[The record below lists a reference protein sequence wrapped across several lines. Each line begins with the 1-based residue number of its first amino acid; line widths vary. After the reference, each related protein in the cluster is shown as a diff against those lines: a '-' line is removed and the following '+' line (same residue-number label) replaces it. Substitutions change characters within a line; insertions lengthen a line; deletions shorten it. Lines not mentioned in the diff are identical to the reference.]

1 MAKGDTFE
9 ANVGDE
15 IELTFQLNL
24 KRAEVQKRKDA
35 AQLTH
40 VSIEFSQEPPKDPA
54 TNAGQITFEP
64 LSADATG
71 DPKVNEVLPITQDDP
86 KFTRLYRVGP
96 MTNFSGV
103 PLDEMIVL
111 VRAALVP
118 KEGEQKA
125 SAVPADKLLCKIRV
139 RVRK

>member
-1 MAKGDTFE
+1 MAKGDTFN
-9 ANVGDE
+9 AIVGDE

-24 KRAEVQKRKDA
+24 KRAEIQKRRDA
-35 AQLTH
+35 ADLTH
-40 VSIEFSQEPPKDPA
+40 VSIEFSQEPVKDQVLEG
-54 TNAGQITFEP
+54 GQITFEH

-71 DPKVNEVLPITQDDP
+71 DPNTNEILPITQDDP